1 MLDVPFRVRHY
12 AALAATVRL
21 GSLTRAARAVNLT
34 QPALTQAIAGLESEL
49 GVTLFDRGPQGMQP
63 TEAALLLAPRAE
75 SAIAHIGS
83 PRVTGT
89 QIRAFLAVVRAGS
102 YIAAAEATGLSSAS
116 LHRAVADLSVALG
129 QPLIDRRGRALVLT
143 AAGTKRARGFG
154 LALAELRAGMAE
166 LDAWKGVAGGRIV
179 IGAMPLSRARWLPET
194 ISQFRKRHPHVAIAV
209 HEGSHVE
216 LAGPLRDGDID
227 LMLGALR
234 DDVQSEDLAQE
245 GIFEDRPAIIM
256 RGGHPLLSRAEG
268 VMALHDY
275 PWLMPAPGTPLRL
288 YWEEMFLSAGMAVP
302 PVPIECGS
310 VLLIR
315 QLLLAGDEL
324 TLLSQDQIAVEL
336 DAGLLAAIPPPV
348 PVRRLI
354 GITTRKA
361 WRPTAT
367 QADFLG
373 LLREIGQA
381 LGSASSMQYDVR

>member
-1 MLDVPFRVRHY
+1 MYDRPFRVRHF

-34 QPALTQAIAGLESEL
+34 QPALTQAIAGLESML

-63 TEAALLLAPRAE
+63 TEAARLLAPRAE
-75 SAIAHIGS
+75 RAIGHIGS

-102 YIAAAEATGLSSAS
+102 YLGAAKASGLSSAS
-116 LHRAVADLSVALG
+116 LHRAVADLTVALG
-129 QPLIDRRGRALVLT
+129 QPLIDRRGRTLILT
-143 AAGTKRARGFG
+143 AAGTRRARGFG
-154 LALAELRAGMAE
+154 LALAELRAGLAE
-166 LDAWKGVAGGRIV
+166 LDAWKGMAGGRIV
-179 IGAMPLSRARWLPET
+179 IGAMPLSRARWLPDT
-194 ISQFRKRHPHVAIAV
+194 ISHFRKIHPAVAIAV
-209 HEGSHVE
+209 HEGSHAE

-234 DDVQSEDLAQE
+234 DDVQSADIAQE
-245 GIFEDRPAIIM
+245 GVFEDRPAIIM
-256 RGGHPLLSRAEG
+256 RGDHPLLGHSHPVA
-268 VMALHDY
+268 ALHDY
-275 PWLMPAPGTPLRL
+275 PWLMPAPGTPLRT
-288 YWEEMFLSAGMAVP
+288 YWEEMILCTGQPVP
-302 PVPIECGS
+302 PVLIECGS

-324 TLLSQDQIAVEL
+324 TLLSRDQIAVEL

-354 GITTRKA
+354 GIMTRTD

-367 QADFLG
+367 QADFLA
-373 LLREIGQA
+373 LLRETGRVMA
-381 LGSASSMQYDVR
+381 RDAPDDTL